1 MGFNSGFKGL
11 SERPASSQHYW
22 DTAQKALNLTTEM
35 AKVKVKIKVKF
46 TLEQATKALRWSRGI
61 ALLFL

>member
-1 MGFNSGFKGL
+1 MGFNSAFKGL

-35 AKVKVKIKVKF
+35 VKVKVSF
-46 TLEQATKALRWSRGI
+46 NLEQATKALRWSKDI